1 MPEKMKEALNAEIE
15 SHVNPDHYKNHT
27 SLECIEEMEIIFG
40 TRGVIYFCVCNA
52 WKYIRRWKNKNGLE
66 DLEKAN
72 WYVDKADDLI
82 GSGYS
87 APDMLKLTDI
97 IYNIRNYIEIN
108 NCNKKDVQIL
118 DTGRGKLYMNME
130 DGDK

>member
-1 MPEKMKEALNAEIE
+1 MQ
-15 SHVNPDHYKNHT
+15 V
-27 SLECIEEMEIIFG
+27 
-40 TRGVIYFCVCNA
+40 
-52 WKYIRRWKNKNGLE
+52 KNKNGLE

-130 DGDK
+130 DSDK